1 MLSRQMRGL
10 ARGAKMKRIGLI
22 VAALMLTGASTQATP
37 KAYMIAELTVTDAA
51 AFQKYAPQVT
61 ATLAPFGG
69 HYLARGGRL
78 VVLEEKAPGDRIVV
92 IEFPSMAAA
101 EAFYKSPEYQ
111 AIAPLRHAAAHG
123 PAFIVEGVA
132 P

>member
-1 MLSRQMRGL
+1 MRKIGL
-10 ARGAKMKRIGLI
+10 A

-37 KAYMIAELTVTDAA
+37 KAYMIAALTVTDAA

-61 ATLAPFGG
+61 ATLAPYGG
-69 HYLARGGRL
+69 HYLARGGTL
-78 VVLEEKAPGDRIVV
+78 VVLEEKAPGERIVV
-92 IEFPSMAAA
+92 IEFPSMEKAQ
-101 EAFYKSPEYQ
+101 AFYDSPAYK